1 MNYEFPHITNISD
14 VLPAIEGRDEFIV
27 AEKEGYTVIN
37 YNVMMAD
44 TFPDVKT
51 IWKDYPMPES
61 YTCGCG
67 IYVHPNVIQPG
78 AIHCSDCLYVE
89 EQNAK
94 IRRECRGIIFDSKT
108 GDIIR
113 RPFHKF
119 FNVNEREE
127 TQDHVIDLSR
137 PHAILEKLDGSMIA
151 PFWVGGDVG
160 KFIWGTKMGETDV
173 AKPVEAFVEAN
184 PNYRM
189 FMKQMLN
196 RGMTPIF
203 EWCSRKQRIVLDYK
217 EDQLILT
224 AVRNMVTGEYMSR
237 DQMEREA
244 ANAHIP
250 VVRQFEPQ
258 TDMKAFLEYVRDL
271 EDLEGFV
278 VRFDD
283 GHMLKL
289 KCHWYLQIHKAKEAI
304 LQDRNIVELI
314 LEEHLD
320 DVKAHLPA
328 EDRDRLTQFEND
340 LNTAVS
346 NVIQNCLDIL
356 YVARHEEKMDRKTFA
371 IEVAPTLCPFIRPII
386 FKNYDNTSMYS
397 APTVFKDVCN
407 TIRNNLSRTVKYE
420 AIRDAWFPGIQF
432 NV

>member
-1 MNYEFPHITNISD
+1 MNYQFPLINNISD
-14 VLPAIEGRDEFIV
+14 VLPAIAGRDEFVV

-44 TFPDVKT
+44 TFPDV
-51 IWKDYPMPES
+51 
-61 YTCGCG
+61 
-67 IYVHPNVIQPG
+67 
-78 AIHCSDCLYVE
+78 E
-89 EQNAK
+89 EDEEGWLSVAAV
-94 IRRECRGIIFDSKT
+94 RRECRGIIFDSET
-108 GDIIR
+108 GEILR

-119 FNVNEREE
+119 FNVNERDE
-127 TQDHVIDLSR
+127 TQDYVVDLSR

-151 PFWVGGDVG
+151 PFRVDRQT
-160 KFIWGTKMGETDV
+160 IWGTKMGVTDV
-173 AKPVEAFVEAN
+173 AKPVEEFVKNHPVYADFALGLLTGEC
-184 PNYRM
+184 
-189 FMKQMLN
+189 
-196 RGMTPIF
+196 TPIF

-217 EDQLILT
+217 EDRLILT
-224 AVRNMVTGEYMSR
+224 GIRENVSGEYWTHTEMC
-237 DQMEREA
+237 EYAEIFG
-244 ANAHIP
+244 IP

-258 TDMKAFLEYVRDL
+258 TDMKAFLDYVRDL

-328 EDRDRLTQFEND
+328 EDRDCLTQFENEINHDIGDRVYMIHND
-340 LNTAVS
+340 LTW
-346 NVIQNCLDIL
+346 LK
-356 YVARHEEKMDRKTFA
+356 EEGIDRKTFA
-371 IEVAPTLCPFIRPII
+371 LEHASNYDQFTRAIM
-386 FKNYDNTSMYS
+386 FKNFDVKVDSTKLW
-397 APTVFKDVCN
+397 ADVCN
-407 TIRNNLSRTVKYE
+407 TIRNNLTKTVKYE
-420 AIRDAWFPGIQF
+420 AIRDAWFPGVVY

>member
-1 MNYEFPHITNISD
+1 MNYDFPIIRNISD
-14 VLPAIEGRDEFIV
+14 VLPAIHGRDEFVV

-44 TFPDVKT
+44 TFPDV
-51 IWKDYPMPES
+51 YR
-61 YTCGCG
+61 
-67 IYVHPNVIQPG
+67 
-78 AIHCSDCLYVE
+78 E
-89 EQNAK
+89 EIFHSEPRLIGSRYIEDRVAA

-127 TQDHVIDLSR
+127 TQDHVVDLSR

-151 PFWVGGDVG
+151 PFIVTTDNYITKMGGG
-160 KFIWGTKMGETDV
+160 YYERKMIWGTKMGATDV
-173 AKPVEAFVEAN
+173 AKPVEDFVARNYNYVEFAEEAIHHG
-184 PNYRM
+184 
-189 FMKQMLN
+189 L
-196 RGMTPIF
+196 TPIF

-224 AVRNMVTGEYMSR
+224 AMRNMKDGSYASYDELVGFGNLY
-237 DQMEREA
+237 D
-244 ANAHIP
+244 IP
-250 VVRQFEPQ
+250 VVRAFEPQ

-289 KCHWYLQIHKAKEAI
+289 KCHWYIQIHKAKEAI

-328 EDRDRLTQFEND
+328 EDRDRLTKFESDINKAI
-340 LNTAVS
+340 NISVS
-346 NVIQNCLDIL
+346 DIRIELDSLLRMGI
-356 YVARHEEKMDRKTFA
+356 DRKTFA
-371 IEVAPTLCPFIRPII
+371 IHRAQEIDGYIRPII
-386 FKNYDNTSMYS
+386 FRLFGREDVSKEEIREL
-397 APTVFKDVCN
+397 VCN
-407 TIRNNLSRTVKYE
+407 TLRNNLGRTAKYE
-420 AIRDAWFPGIQF
+420 AIRDAWFPGVKY
-432 NV
+432 NETY